1 MLILSRKTNESLIIR
16 DDIVITVLDVEGDK
30 VKLGINA
37 PREVPVLREELWV
50 AMQADGSGGTKNSG
64 AVNSGTENSN
74 GKTKRR

>member
-64 AVNSGTENSN
+64 TENSN

>member
-37 PREVPVLREELWV
+37 PREIQVLREELWE
-50 AMQADGSGGTKNSG
+50 AMQPSAEG
-64 AVNSGTENSN
+64 AEAAA